1 MRSSNGGGRHGW
13 RTAAGPPGS
22 GRSAWPRRAAGT
34 SCSPALAA
42 TSMRSSGAAP
52 LSRRRYRIEQ
62 SPEFAETAARLS
74 PKAKRWLAELYQI
87 LAVTPLPGQSDLDVQ
102 PHPWL
107 PNIYT
112 VPFLDG
118 HLVYVVLEWKGLVA
132 SSATT
137 LEAAGHARTGQ
148 RSGNA

>member
-1 MRSSNGGGRHGW
+1 VGRVVP
-13 RTAAGPPGS
+13 RP
-22 GRSAWPRRAAGT
+22 WPRRRRG
-34 SCSPALAA
+34 
-42 TSMRSSGAAP
+42 RGGAAP

-62 SPEFAETAARLS
+62 SPEFAETAAQLS

-87 LAVTPLPGQSDLDVQ
+87 LAVTPLPSQSDLDVQ

-118 HLVYVVLEWKGLVA
+118 HLVYAVLEWKSLVGI
-132 SSATT
+132 
-137 LEAAGHARTGQ
+137 LRYDP
-148 RSGNA
+148 